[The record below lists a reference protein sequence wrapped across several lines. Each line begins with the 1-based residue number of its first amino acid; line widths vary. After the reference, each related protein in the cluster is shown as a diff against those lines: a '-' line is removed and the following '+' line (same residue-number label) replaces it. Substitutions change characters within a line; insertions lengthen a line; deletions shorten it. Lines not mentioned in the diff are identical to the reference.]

1 MTKVIKYA
9 IKMCMENKVVLITG
23 ASNGIGSAMAKMFA
37 KDGCKVVI
45 NYNQSFDNAKKLAD
59 EICAMNQTAIICKC
73 DVSKSNEV
81 KTMIDE
87 VLTTFGHIDILINNA
102 GICSSNILIDE
113 TEDNIDKVISTNLIG
128 TINCTK
134 YVSKHM
140 LQRQQGK
147 IINISSIWGIFGA
160 SNESVYSAS
169 KGGVITFSKAM
180 AKELA
185 YNNITVNCIAPGVVD
200 TKMMSNY
207 SLEELENIKN
217 DIPLGRFATPNEI
230 ASLALFLASK
240 NADYITGQVIT
251 IDGGFTL

>member
-1 MTKVIKYA
+1 
-9 IKMCMENKVVLITG
+9 MENKVVLITG

-37 KDGCKVVI
+37 QNGYKVVI
-45 NYNQSFDNAKKLAD
+45 NYNHSFDNAKNLAD
-59 EICAMNQTAIICKC
+59 EICSMGQTAVVCKC
-73 DVSKSNEV
+73 DVGKSDEV
-81 KTMIDE
+81 KAMIDE
-87 VLTTFGHIDILINNA
+87 VIDTFGHIDVLINNA
-102 GICSSNILIDE
+102 GICSNNILIDE
-113 TEDNIDKVISTNLIG
+113 TDDNINKVISTNLIG

-140 LQRQQGK
+140 LQREQGK

-160 SNESVYSAS
+160 SNESIYSAS

-180 AKELA
+180 AKELG
-185 YNNITVNCIAPGVVD
+185 YNGITVNCIAPGVVD

-207 SLEELENIKN
+207 TTEELEDIKN
-217 DIPLGRFATPNEI
+217 NIPLKRFATPSEI
-230 ASLALFLASK
+230 ANLAVFLASN